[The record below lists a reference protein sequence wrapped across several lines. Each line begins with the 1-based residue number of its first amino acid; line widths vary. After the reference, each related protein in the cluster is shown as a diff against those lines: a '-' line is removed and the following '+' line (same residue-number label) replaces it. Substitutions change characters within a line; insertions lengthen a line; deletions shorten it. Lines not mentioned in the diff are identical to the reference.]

1 MNLPFL
7 RYFKKDK
14 VSKDEVAVAPRPV
27 TPLDKPAS
35 ERFGKTVMPNVSRI
49 VGVEP
54 TRSFEAA
61 APAGNPAPVGPSSAP
76 RKISLGG
83 NGAIAVTPKPLAERT
98 IALQLADLVPY
109 LPAGLLQTTPID
121 PEQRILF
128 KASELERGMAGGRPT
143 ALLRSIFQQAP
154 DFFLGDVEATDTR
167 EVVLPFG
174 KVLEQFAAFQVR
186 PDQVAGESVPQV
198 ETPFLKMTIEDG
210 ERFGK
215 SATLVPAPTP
225 LISSSIEAESAPLP
239 APVSPASVKLEKTS
253 PAPPSPS
260 PAAPAPLEQTPAM
273 LPETAVVSP
282 PPIRPIR
289 LSVPNESRIS
299 AGEAPPPAPIRLE
312 PASAAPPLAAKKISP
327 NGMGVSAAERVPASG
342 GPPVPTPLPSPFAP
356 VRIPFK
362 VSPPSNDLRE
372 ASLPAMPAPPP
383 KAAVAAFSSTGPRLR
398 LPLRN
403 VLRGISP
410 FQLSGPIDDVSET
423 AVIEIPFSIIEPQLS
438 LGRIAVSPAQF
449 QAALP
454 EEYRSLL
461 KIEETEQP
469 VVLPLQEVLQNLPN
483 ESLQLRGDQEEI
495 EITEV
500 FETPFSTKAA
510 EDAARLKVSTEP
522 IAKAGGVEAA
532 VSAATAKAAVPTAA
546 PAPSVP
552 AFESDLPLQPTRPPL
567 HQTPPTIP
575 ATAPARTALQIAFDT
590 DETLDAKSIVV
601 HASRL
606 AGVSACAIVF
616 SDGLSL
622 AGNIPAE
629 YEAEALCALAPSILK
644 RIDDQMIEANL
655 GRLNGITLYC
665 AKTPVSFFAHGNICL
680 AALHSAGEL
689 AAEIRARLSSAV
701 REIAR
706 MYAQPA

>member
-1 MNLPFL
+1 
-7 RYFKKDK
+7 
-14 VSKDEVAVAPRPV
+14 
-27 TPLDKPAS
+27 
-35 ERFGKTVMPNVSRI
+35 
-49 VGVEP
+49 
-54 TRSFEAA
+54 
-61 APAGNPAPVGPSSAP
+61 
-76 RKISLGG
+76 
-83 NGAIAVTPKPLAERT
+83 
-98 IALQLADLVPY
+98 
-109 LPAGLLQTTPID
+109 
-121 PEQRILF
+121 
-128 KASELERGMAGGRPT
+128 
-143 ALLRSIFQQAP
+143 
-154 DFFLGDVEATDTR
+154 
-167 EVVLPFG
+167 
-174 KVLEQFAAFQVR
+174 
-186 PDQVAGESVPQV
+186 
-198 ETPFLKMTIEDG
+198 
-210 ERFGK
+210 
-215 SATLVPAPTP
+215 
-225 LISSSIEAESAPLP
+225 
-239 APVSPASVKLEKTS
+239 
-253 PAPPSPS
+253 
-260 PAAPAPLEQTPAM
+260 
-273 LPETAVVSP
+273 
-282 PPIRPIR
+282 
-289 LSVPNESRIS
+289 
-299 AGEAPPPAPIRLE
+299 
-312 PASAAPPLAAKKISP
+312 
-327 NGMGVSAAERVPASG
+327 
-342 GPPVPTPLPSPFAP
+342 
-356 VRIPFK
+356 
-362 VSPPSNDLRE
+362 
-372 ASLPAMPAPPP
+372 MPAPPP
-383 KAAVAAFSSTGPRLR
+383 KATTAAFSSAGPRLR

-461 KIEETEQP
+461 KIEGTEQP
-469 VVLPLQEVLQNLPN
+469 LVLPLQEVLQNLPN

-522 IAKAGGVEAA
+522 IAKPAGVAGVGAVA
-532 VSAATAKAAVPTAA
+532 GPAVKSAPDVSA
-546 PAPSVP
+546 
-552 AFESDLPLQPTRPPL
+552 ESASPRPGS
-567 HQTPPTIP
+567 TIP

-629 YEAEALCALAPSILK
+629 YEAEALCALAPSIMK

-655 GRLNGITLYC
+655 GPLNGITLYC

-680 AALHSAGEL
+680 AALHSAGEI